1 TYAIWEPRTKSLT
14 LANAGMPLPILV
26 RKGQARA
33 IRAEGVPLGL
43 LEHTDYQSVTVNLE
57 TGDLLAFFSD
67 GITEANN
74 PQQDEFSSRRLENI
88 LRQNFQRPPQEIVDR
103 VFVELRDFEAGRPQR
118 DDQTL
123 VIINVR

>member
-1 TYAIWEPRTKSLT
+1 MRSGSRAPRALT

-26 RKGQARA
+26 RKGQCRA

-43 LEHTDYQSVTVNLE
+43 LEHTEYQPVTVNLE

-74 PQQDEFSSRRLENI
+74 PQQEEFGSRRLESISAPECPEAAAGN
-88 LRQNFQRPPQEIVDR
+88 RQPGV
-103 VFVELRDFEAGRPQR
+103 
-118 DDQTL
+118 
-123 VIINVR
+123 

>member
-1 TYAIWEPRTKSLT
+1 
-14 LANAGMPLPILV
+14 MPLPILV
-26 RKGQARA
+26 RHGQCRA

-43 LEHTDYQSVTVNLE
+43 LEHTEYQPVTVNLE

-74 PQQDEFSSRRLENI
+74 PEQEEFSSRRLENI
-88 LRQNFQRPPQEIVDR
+88 LRQNAPRPPQEIVNR
-103 VFVELRDFEAGRPQR
+103 VFEELRDFEAGRPQR

-123 VIINVR
+123 VVLHVR

>member
-1 TYAIWEPRTKSLT
+1 
-14 LANAGMPLPILV
+14 MPLPILV
-26 RKGQARA
+26 RKGQCRA

-43 LEHTDYQSVTVNLE
+43 LEHTEYQPVTVNLE

-74 PQQDEFSSRRLENI
+74 PQQEEFSSRRLENI
-88 LRQNFQRPPQEIVDR
+88 LRQNAQRPPQEIVNR
-103 VFVELRDFEAGRPQR
+103 VFEELRDFEAGLPQR

-123 VIINVR
+123 VVLNVR